1 MLSSVLR
8 RYFACSV
15 YPSAAEAVADIHHG
29 AHVGVGGFGIC
40 GIPEKTLDAV
50 KNLGIRNLT
59 MISCNAGID
68 NVGPGVL
75 VWNH

>member
-1 MLSSVLR
+1 MKSFAAKR
-8 RYFACSV
+8 QFACQIMN
-15 YPSAAEAVADIHHG
+15 SAAEAVADMHHG

-40 GIPEKTLDAV
+40 GIPEKTVAAV
-50 KNLGIRNLT
+50 RDLGITNLT

-75 VWNH
+75 VWSH